1 MSIKYFSL
9 VKTKEYDT
17 ASCYNNIHYHAMVKK
32 SVTAVCLVGFIF
44 VVSVDNGRGAHG
56 VQTTDSS
63 PAVYQVVTL
72 QNIH

>member
-17 ASCYNNIHYHAMVKK
+17 ASCYNNIHYHTMVKK
-32 SVTAVCLVGFIF
+32 IGHCSLPCRLYFCS
-44 VVSVDNGRGAHG
+44 SVDNGRGAHG